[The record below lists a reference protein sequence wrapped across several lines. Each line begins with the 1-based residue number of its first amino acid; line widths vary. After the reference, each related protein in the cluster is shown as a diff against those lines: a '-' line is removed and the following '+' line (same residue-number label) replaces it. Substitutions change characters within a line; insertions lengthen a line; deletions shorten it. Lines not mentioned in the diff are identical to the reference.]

1 MFGKISIKNFK
12 PITTLDELLA
22 LVPKKEEVSDLYFGI
37 LWKNKLMENNKDKIT
52 NIILN
57 GDLSNKIEYVNKIA
71 NYYNSYIL
79 ENLKKYKFIISIDF
93 LKNIANE
100 LTIKNIIENDIF

>member
-37 LWKNKLMENNKDKIT
+37 LWKNNLMENNKDKII

-71 NYYNSYIL
+71 NTYYSYIL